1 MADNVQVVVG
11 TGDAIRTD
19 DIGGVQFPCSKITLG
34 NNNTDD
40 GFVSDTN
47 PLPTKTNK
55 ANLDAFSRLRTSSPH
70 TVFDIKHTYH
80 KQPLLETEVLVGSA
94 TSVHSQ
100 IDANITLSVSANND
114 SVIRQTRQSFNYQP
128 GKSQLIYLTG
138 TLGAKVADT
147 RKCIGLFD
155 SNNGLFF
162 DLNGSVLGVTIRKD
176 GSDTTTVQDDW
187 NLDKLDGT
195 GISGATLDTTKT
207 QIFVIDF
214 EWLGVGNVR
223 YGFVINGV
231 VLYCHESVHS
241 NTDTSTYMST
251 PVLPIRYQI
260 GSTGGTSSMTQICST
275 VISEGGSEDTGILRG
290 YGTGPN
296 KLDANVVGTNYAIVG
311 LRLATG
317 LANTHVDLSAMSILS
332 VSKDDIMWTLCFNP
346 TVAGTFEYS
355 GIPDSAME
363 GALGVTANTI
373 SDFGHVLQ
381 QEYMAEETHISED
394 VHNSIAFGLHI
405 TGKADEIVLAITPI
419 TSTNLDVFGSLAF
432 IENL

>member
-11 TGDAIRTD
+11 TGDVIRTD
-19 DIGGVQFPCSKITLG
+19 SIGGVQFPCSKITLG
-34 NNNTDD
+34 NDNTDD
-40 GFVSDTN
+40 GFVSVTN
-47 PLPTKTNK
+47 PLPIITNK
-55 ANLDAFSRLRTSSPH
+55 ANLDAFSRLRESSPH
-70 TVFDIKHTYH
+70 TVFDIKHTYG

-100 IDANITLSVSANND
+100 VNANITLSVSANND

-138 TLGAKVADT
+138 TLGAGVAST

-155 SNNGLFF
+155 ANNGLFF
-162 DLNGSVLGVTIRKD
+162 DLNGTVLGATIRKD
-176 GSDTTTVQDDW
+176 GSDTTIVQDDW

-195 GISGATLDTTKT
+195 GVSGATLDTTKT

-231 VLYCHESVHS
+231 VVYCHESVHS
-241 NTDTSTYMST
+241 NTETSPYMST

-260 GSTGGTSSMTQICST
+260 SSTGGTSSMTQICST
-275 VISEGGSEDTGILRG
+275 VISEGGSEDTGIVRG
-290 YGTGPN
+290 FGTGPS
-296 KLDANVVGTNYAIVG
+296 KLDADVVGTNYAMVG

-317 LANTHVDLSAMSILS
+317 LANTHVDLSTISILS

-346 TVAGTFEYS
+346 TIEGTFEYS
-355 GIPDSAME
+355 GISDSVME
-363 GALGVTANTI
+363 GALGATANTI
-373 SDFGHVLQ
+373 SDFGTVLQ
-381 QEYMAEETHISED
+381 QEYMAEATHLSQDI
-394 VHNSIAFGLHI
+394 HNAIAFGI
-405 TGKADEIVLAITPI
+405 GVTGKSDEIVLAITPI
-419 TSTNLDVFGSLAF
+419 TSANLDVFGSLAF